1 MIKNYDPSKDNII
14 RWHNQVWDLNDDL
27 DMYWLHE
34 AIMFQRYHNMKD
46 TSSKVDLR
54 DRTYFTKFRK

>member
-34 AIMFQRYHNMKD
+34 AIMFKRFQEHLIELN
-46 TSSKVDLR
+46 
-54 DRTYFTKFRK
+54 